1 MNIAVIGTGYVGLVT
16 GGCLAQLG
24 MNVIC
29 MDMDEDKI
37 EKLRKGVVP
46 IYEPG
51 LEEIIR
57 ENYNSQRLSFTTSI
71 KEAVAHAKVIF
82 IAVGTPPQEDDSADL
97 KYVYQAAR
105 DIASHMEDYK
115 VIVNKSTVPVGTGHC
130 VKKEIENILQ
140 KRSKSCEFDVV
151 SNPEFLREGTAVED
165 FMKPDRIV
173 IGAESETALNLMK
186 RIYDV
191 QIQLEIPI
199 VVTNL
204 ETAEMIKYASNAF
217 LAAKISYINEIA
229 DMCDLCNADIIVVS
243 EAMGLDNRIGPKF
256 LNPGPGYGGSC
267 FPKDTRALMTIGKNL
282 GYIPKLVKSTVEVND
297 NQPMIMVEKIIN
309 AIGSLENKI
318 ITILGIAFKPETDD
332 IREAPSINII
342 KRLLAYG
349 AKIKAFDPEAME
361 NAKKTHPDL
370 SVEYCSDIYSA
381 CKNSDCIVLVT
392 EWQDFTNLDFSQ
404 LKAVVRT
411 PVFIDLRNAYV
422 PSYVRDLGFL
432 YKGVGR
438 K

>member
-37 EKLRKGVVP
+37 KKLRNGIVP

-57 ENYNSQRLSFTTSI
+57 ENYTSKRLSFTTSI
-71 KEAVAHAKVIF
+71 KEAVEHAKVIF

-140 KRSKSCEFDVV
+140 KRSKACDFDVV

-186 RIYDV
+186 RIYDM

-217 LAAKISYINEIA
+217 LATKISYINEIA

-267 FPKDTRALMTIGKNL
+267 FPKDTKALMTIGKNL
-282 GYIPKLVKSTVEVND
+282 GYIPKLVKSAVEVND

-361 NAKKTHPDL
+361 NTKKNHPEL

-381 CKNSDCIVLVT
+381 CENSDCIVLVT
-392 EWQDFTNLDFSQ
+392 EWQDFTNLDFLQ
-404 LKAVVRT
+404 LKTIVRT
-411 PVFIDLRNAYV
+411 PIFIDLRNAYV
-422 PSYVRDLGFL
+422 PSYVRSLGFL

>member
-16 GGCLAQLG
+16 GGCLAKLG
-24 MNVIC
+24 MNVVC
-29 MDMDEDKI
+29 MDIDEDKI
-37 EKLRKGVVP
+37 KKLRNGIVP

-57 ENYNSQRLSFTTSI
+57 ENYTSKRLSFTTSI
-71 KEAVAHAKVIF
+71 KEAVEHAKVIF

-105 DIASHMEDYK
+105 DIANHMEDYK

-140 KRSKSCEFDVV
+140 KRSKACDFDVV

-186 RIYDV
+186 RIYDM

-217 LAAKISYINEIA
+217 LA
-229 DMCDLCNADIIVVS
+229 
-243 EAMGLDNRIGPKF
+243 
-256 LNPGPGYGGSC
+256 
-267 FPKDTRALMTIGKNL
+267 
-282 GYIPKLVKSTVEVND
+282 
-297 NQPMIMVEKIIN
+297 
-309 AIGSLENKI
+309 
-318 ITILGIAFKPETDD
+318 
-332 IREAPSINII
+332 
-342 KRLLAYG
+342 
-349 AKIKAFDPEAME
+349 
-361 NAKKTHPDL
+361 
-370 SVEYCSDIYSA
+370 
-381 CKNSDCIVLVT
+381 
-392 EWQDFTNLDFSQ
+392 
-404 LKAVVRT
+404 
-411 PVFIDLRNAYV
+411 
-422 PSYVRDLGFL
+422 
-432 YKGVGR
+432 
-438 K
+438 

>member
-16 GGCLAQLG
+16 GGCLAKLG
-24 MNVIC
+24 MNVVC
-29 MDMDEDKI
+29 MDIDEDKI
-37 EKLRKGVVP
+37 KKLRNGIVP

-57 ENYNSQRLSFTTSI
+57 ENYTSKRLSFTTSI
-71 KEAVAHAKVIF
+71 KEAVEHAKVIF

-105 DIASHMEDYK
+105 DIANHMEDYK

-140 KRSKSCEFDVV
+140 KRSKACDFDVV

-186 RIYDV
+186 RIYDM

-217 LAAKISYINEIA
+217 LATKISYINEIA

-267 FPKDTRALMTIGKNL
+267 FPKDTKALMTIGKNL
-282 GYIPKLVKSTVEVND
+282 GYIPKLVKSAVEVND

-361 NAKKTHPDL
+361 NTKKNHPEL

-381 CKNSDCIVLVT
+381 CENSDCIVLVT
-392 EWQDFTNLDFSQ
+392 EWQDFTNLDFLQ
-404 LKAVVRT
+404 LKTIVRT
-411 PVFIDLRNAYV
+411 PIFIDLRNAYV
-422 PSYVRDLGFL
+422 PSYVRSLGFL

>member
-37 EKLRKGVVP
+37 KKLRNGIVP

-57 ENYNSQRLSFTTSI
+57 ENYTSKRLSFTTSI
-71 KEAVAHAKVIF
+71 KEAVEHAKVIF

-140 KRSKSCEFDVV
+140 KRSKAFDFDVV

-186 RIYDV
+186 RIYDM

-217 LAAKISYINEIA
+217 LATKISYINEIA

-267 FPKDTRALMTIGKNL
+267 FPKDTKALMTIGKNL

-370 SVEYCSDIYSA
+370 SIEYCSDIYSA
-381 CKNSDCIVLVT
+381 CENSDCIVLVT

-404 LKAVVRT
+404 LKTIVRT
-411 PVFIDLRNAYV
+411 PIFIDLRNAYV
-422 PSYVRDLGFL
+422 PSYVRSLGFL